1 MLTVE
6 EWMDV
11 KSLARQGHS
20 QREIARLTGHSRNT
34 VAKILTE
41 PAPTPFQQT
50 PRPSKLDP
58 FKPYLERRFAQSAL
72 SARRL
77 FDEIRPMGYPGSV
90 DLVGRFLRTLAAP
103 DRARAKATVR
113 FETPPGLQAQVDW
126 AHCGRFPDPD
136 GVPQPIYAFVILL
149 CFSRMLY
156 CEFTA
161 SMDLPVLLRCHQNAF
176 AFFGGWT
183 KELLY
188 DNMKQVKLAPGP
200 HGAFNPL
207 FLDFVHHYGI
217 TPRTCRPYR
226 PRTKGKVERMVGY
239 LRESFL
245 AGRSFTGWED
255 LNGQGRH
262 WLTDTA
268 NVRVHATTGK
278 RPIDLLEAEQLMTL
292 SSVAPYRLC
301 QTSLRTVDVEGFVHL
316 EGSRYSTPPE
326 HVGAAVLVEQRETH
340 ITIRRGATII
350 AEHPRAKRRGECVV
364 DRAHVAAFWK
374 LAMPKGTPAEPTSGH
389 LSARRFAVRFTDAV
403 AQTPLSAYEV
413 AAGGLL

>member
-11 KSLARQGHS
+11 QMLARQGHS
-20 QREIARLTGHSRNT
+20 QRQIARLTGCSRNT
-34 VAKILTE
+34 VAKILTQ
-41 PAPTPFQQT
+41 PAPAPFQQP
-50 PRPSKLDP
+50 PRSSKLDP
-58 FKPYLERRFAQSAL
+58 FKPFLQRRFDEAAL
-72 SARRL
+72 SAPRL
-77 FDEIRPMGYPGSV
+77 LDEIRPMGYEGSV
-90 DLVGRFLRTLAAP
+90 DLVRRYLRTLAAP

-136 GVPQPIYAFVILL
+136 GQPVPIYAFVIVLS
-149 CFSRMLY
+149 FSRMLY
-156 CEFTA
+156 MEFTP
-161 SMDLPVLLRCHQNAF
+161 SMELPVLLRCHQNAF
-176 AFFGGWT
+176 AFFGGWP

-200 HGAFNPL
+200 YGAWNPL
-207 FLDFVHHYGI
+207 FLDFVQHYGI
-217 TPRTCRPYR
+217 TPRACRPYR

-268 NVRVHATTGK
+268 NVRVHSTTGK
-278 RPIDLLEAEQLMTL
+278 RPIDLLSAEQLTKL
-292 SSVAPYRLC
+292 TCVVPYRLC
-301 QTSLRTVDVEGFVHL
+301 QTSLRTVDAEGFVHL

-326 HVGAAVLVEQRETH
+326 HVGQAVLVEQRETR
-340 ITIRRGATII
+340 ITIRRGAHLI
-350 AEHPRAKRRGECVV
+350 AEHPRATRRGECVV
-364 DRAHVAAFWK
+364 DRVHVAAFWK
-374 LAMPKGTPAEPTSGH
+374 LSMPAGPAAEPSSQRA
-389 LSARRFAVRFTDAV
+389 SARRFQVQFSDAV
-403 AQTPLSAYEV
+403 AETPLSAYEL
-413 AAGGLL
+413 AAGGL